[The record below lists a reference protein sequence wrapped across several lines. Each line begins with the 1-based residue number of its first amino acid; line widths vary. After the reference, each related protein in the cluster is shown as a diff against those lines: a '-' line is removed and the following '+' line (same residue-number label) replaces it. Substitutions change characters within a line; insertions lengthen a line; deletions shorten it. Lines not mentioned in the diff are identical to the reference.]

1 MEHNRN
7 NDKIKLSPQL
17 TLAIKKL
24 RQLPNDSPCVCKN
37 NMQKLLLLN
46 EVTHCTLDYTMNFG
60 NFAYDDC
67 AGLHSQGEDIA
78 NEVIELI
85 YLCIKS
91 NVACE
96 DPLRLKN
103 EVSSMTWT
111 EYYKKKTV

>member
-1 MEHNRN
+1 M
-7 NDKIKLSPQL
+7 
-17 TLAIKKL
+17 
-24 RQLPNDSPCVCKN
+24 
-37 NMQKLLLLN
+37 
-46 EVTHCTLDYTMNFG
+46 DYTINFG

-91 NVACE
+91 NAACE

-111 EYYKKKTV
+111 EYGKNHFDLITLVQQGIISSVQLDLPTFRQKLNRIYCSSIRSTLNIA